1 MPAASVCY
9 NLSCAA
15 KARASRFIKKV
26 LIYRALFIFSGKGG
40 SMYTKESFCNSIWE
54 NSYSKV
60 LSNVAKE
67 DYKEFKIAKKGGFRT
82 INYLEKDSAL
92 WDLQHRLLY
101 NFLETQALPVCVK
114 GFKKGESY
122 KSFLYEH
129 IGANYFLRIDIAS
142 FFPSINTNWIKT
154 ELSNLLVCDSDDE
167 KGALLDLICDIVT
180 LDNALPQGASTSPAI
195 SNIVMAR
202 IDQRITKYCQVFN
215 IRYTRYADDLLF
227 SSSSFNFSEKKWFIK
242 KIKHILATQN
252 LRLNY
257 SKMKYGEKELV
268 LNGYVVS
275 KQGIRLSRNRL
286 SDVRRVVTFSRDNF
300 CVLKCDGPEEFLKK
314 ANSMSLKHRDLKTY
328 PFNTLFQFTQYLCGY
343 RSFLI
348 SMVDANDT
356 SSTFQK
362 ELQRLIRRTET
373 QILRLS

>member
-1 MPAASVCY
+1 
-9 NLSCAA
+9 
-15 KARASRFIKKV
+15 
-26 LIYRALFIFSGKGG
+26 
-40 SMYTKESFCNSIWE
+40 MYTKESFCNSIWE
-54 NSYSKV
+54 NYYSRV
-60 LSNVAKE
+60 LKSVTKE
-67 DYKEFKIAKKGGFRT
+67 DYKEFKIPKKGGFRT

-92 WDLQHRLLY
+92 WDLQHKLLN

-114 GFKKGESY
+114 GFRKGESY
-122 KSFLYEH
+122 KTFLDEH
-129 IGANYFLRIDIAS
+129 IGATYFLRIDIAS
-142 FFPSINTNWIKT
+142 FFPSINSNWIKT
-154 ELSNLLVCDSDDE
+154 ELSNMLVCNSDDE
-167 KGALLDLICDIVT
+167 KDTLLDLICDIVT

-215 IRYTRYADDLLF
+215 VRYTRYADDLLF

-242 KIKHILATQN
+242 KIKYILASQN

-257 SKMKYGEKELV
+257 SKMKYGENELV

-286 SDVRRVVTFSRDNF
+286 SDVRHVVSFSRDNYS
-300 CVLKCDGPEEFLKK
+300 VLKRDGPEEFLKK
-314 ANSMSLKHRDLKTY
+314 ANSMPLKHRDLKIY
-328 PFNTLFQFTQYLCGY
+328 PFNTLFQFIQYLCGY
-343 RSFLI
+343 RAFLI

-356 SSTFQK
+356 NSAFQK